1 MAEHTLGRRIVERDP
16 QIKIFGEF
24 YPLRAEVAVMNSFS
38 AHAGQ
43 DELVDY
49 TRTIDKRKLK
59 QMFLV
64 HGELTQAQLL
74 SGKLSEAGYDKI
86 AIPARGDGVELS

>member
-1 MAEHTLGRRIVERDP
+1 LN
-16 QIKIFGEF
+16 
-24 YPLRAEVAVMNSFS
+24 AEVAIMNSLS

-49 TRTIDKRKLK
+49 TRTIDKGKLK

-64 HGELTQAQLL
+64 HGELSQAQQLRL
-74 SGKLSEAGYDKI
+74 KLAEAGYDKI
-86 AIPARGDGVELS
+86 AIPSRGESVELH